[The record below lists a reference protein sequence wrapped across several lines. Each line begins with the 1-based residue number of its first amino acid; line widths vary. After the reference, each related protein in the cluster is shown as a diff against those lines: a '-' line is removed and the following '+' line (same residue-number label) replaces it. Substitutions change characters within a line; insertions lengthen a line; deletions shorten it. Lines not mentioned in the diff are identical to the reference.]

1 MKKFFLLTLF
11 VLFPVVTMSQTSIQS
26 LNWLVGEWQH
36 IQREMVFTEFWQLS
50 PDNSLYIGT
59 GKAQKNNKIVSQEEM
74 RIEQVDGD
82 LYYIVTV
89 KNHNENKAIP
99 FRLTSLTNNS
109 VTFENP
115 EHDFPQKI
123 EYTFINKD
131 SITAVVSATSNEKI
145 RKLVFNFSRKTTN

>member
-1 MKKFFLLTLF
+1 
-11 VLFPVVTMSQTSIQS
+11 MSQTSIQS
-26 LNWLVGEWQH
+26 LNWLLGEWQH

-50 PDNSLYIGT
+50 PDSSFYIGT
-59 GKAQKNNKIVSQEEM
+59 GNAQKNEKIVSQEEM
-74 RIEQVDGD
+74 RITFEYGE

-99 FRLTSLTNNS
+99 FRLTSLTDNS

-115 EHDFPQKI
+115 DHDFPQKI
-123 EYTFINKD
+123 EYTMINQD
-131 SITAVVSATSNEKI
+131 SINAVVSATSNEKI